1 MKKIIFIIIKKINF
15 LSRWLSYY
23 DMYKYL
29 NHHKWIWKI
38 FKVRILKLTFLNSLE
53 DKTDVVL
60 LKDIQTEYI
69 RDIKNLD
76 KSLISN
82 LWNDDI
88 SKFSK
93 KKISDLFLNTTPEIL
108 SKIMNE
114 IFRTNYVYGLSSGSA
129 FEYQN
134 SCLDFVRL
142 YKHYNAGCINDIQNP
157 KYFFE

>member
-15 LSRWLSYY
+15 LSRWLSHY

-29 NHHKWIWKI
+29 NHHRWIWKI

-53 DKTDVVL
+53 DKKDVFL

-93 KKISDLFLNTTPEIL
+93 KKYLI
-108 SKIMNE
+108 
-114 IFRTNYVYGLSSGSA
+114 
-129 FEYQN
+129 
-134 SCLDFVRL
+134 
-142 YKHYNAGCINDIQNP
+142 
-157 KYFFE
+157 YF